1 MRACAVR
8 GEHVLPKPRPAV
20 QWRRD
25 ARHVGEVR
33 KGGGRLGRCP
43 PVMQACA
50 GMQVG
55 GGGRAGGSHS
65 RSAGR
70 AAPTSRA
77 AGMMSHFRHASTSNS
92 SWRSRPAGMP
102 AEGGNGG
109 LWGERVGWDGGSEGQ
124 GTGGKRRA
132 AGAGAPGGG
141 GGWWCL
147 STRQRW
153 AVEGWCGSGAA
164 AGDAPAMTNGLPGPW
179 VHTYLFASPPSQLTT
194 PRGAPGRTH
203 PPVRPYRPPTKP
215 TSDACHDVG
224 VRGIGA
230 VGLKFERHPEAGGQQ
245 GLDVH

>member
-1 MRACAVR
+1 MPACHAGVCR
-8 GEHVLPKPRPAV
+8 HAGG
-20 QWRRD
+20 WRR
-25 ARHVGEVR
+25 AGGRQPQPQRGQGGTHLA
-33 KGGGRLGRCP
+33 GGGHDVP
-43 PVMQACA
+43 FQACQHLQLELAQQA
-50 GMQVG
+50 GGDACRGWEWRVVGREGWLGWGVGRAGHWRETAGG
-55 GGGRAGGSHS
+55 GGGR
-65 RSAGR
+65 
-70 AAPTSRA
+70 P
-77 AGMMSHFRHASTSNS
+77 
-92 SWRSRPAGMP
+92 
-102 AEGGNGG
+102 
-109 LWGERVGWDGGSEGQ
+109 
-124 GTGGKRRA
+124 RR
-132 AGAGAPGGG
+132 G